1 MHILEQSAA
10 FIGLHVNATKTEYMS
25 YNQDGAIEIL
35 NKTHLK
41 KVDDFVYLGSNIAS
55 TEKDVLMR
63 ISLKCSVRLRT
74 IWKSTLPETY
84 TSINKGSFR
93 TVVES
98 VLLYGSSA
106 WTLTTRLENKLNG
119 TYTLML
125 HAILNIHGSTHRS

>member
-63 ISLKCSVRLRT
+63 ISRKCSVRLRT